1 MTRRATSHPAA
12 RATADRVAPLAG
24 DEPLIDVHAHFYHA
38 ECGRADWAD
47 VNAARFRAGDRI
59 GISYH
64 VASVL
69 GTYGHRSPTYFP
81 SPEDVVL
88 GNDAM
93 LAIAERESARV
104 CMYATVNPNYTGHA
118 LAEIE
123 RSAARGAVGVK
134 LLASRRAD
142 DPLLDPIA
150 ELAAERGLP
159 ILHHIWQHRR
169 REWPSQEIS
178 DGADLARLAGRH
190 PRATFILAHIGGGG
204 DWAHTFPAIAD
215 FPNILPDLSGSG
227 VDRGMLDAALDALGP
242 ERLLWGCDLTMETG
256 LAKLRALD
264 AIGLEPA
271 KLALIRWRN
280 AVRIFPAGTFT
291 KLSDESQGPHGSV
304 AKAGRGPAVAGRYR

>member
-1 MTRRATSHPAA
+1 MTA
-12 RATADRVAPLAG
+12 LAG

-38 ECGRADWAD
+38 EAGRSDWRE
-47 VNAARFRAGDRI
+47 VNAARFRAGERI
-59 GISYH
+59 GITWH

-69 GTYGHRSPTYFP
+69 GTYGYRSPTYFP

-93 LAIAERESARV
+93 LEIAAREPARV
-104 CMYATVNPNYTGHA
+104 RTYATVNPNYTGHA

-123 RSAARGAVGVK
+123 RCAARGAVGVK

-142 DPLLDPIA
+142 DALLDPIA
-150 ELAAERGLP
+150 ELAAERGFP

-178 DGADLARLAGRH
+178 DGADLARLAARH

-215 FPNILPDLSGSG
+215 FPNVLADVSGSG
-227 VDRGMLDAALDALGP
+227 VDRGMLDAALDTLGA

-256 LAKLRALD
+256 LAKLRALET
-264 AIGLEPA
+264 ISLERD
-271 KLALIRWRN
+271 KLSLIRWRN
-280 AVRIFPAGTFT
+280 AVRIFPPGTFPGIDEPKPVT
-291 KLSDESQGPHGSV
+291 PASSKKGARQRASRAPTAVPASDSG
-304 AKAGRGPAVAGRYR
+304 